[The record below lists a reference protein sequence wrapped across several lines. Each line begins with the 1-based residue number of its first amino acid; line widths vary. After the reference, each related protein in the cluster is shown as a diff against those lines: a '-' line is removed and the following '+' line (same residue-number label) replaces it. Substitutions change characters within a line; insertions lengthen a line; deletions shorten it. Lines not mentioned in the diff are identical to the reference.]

1 MQLVQGAY
9 RSGRLERGVQMRSVP
24 DGFTASLMA
33 VEGISDARVFLHG
46 PGGCRLYH
54 MLDAVRAYPRLGSK
68 GSYDY
73 NVPFFY
79 GHPRIPG
86 SYEDWDDYICG
97 STEKLGEGL
106 MVTDSF
112 ECELIAVVCS
122 PGASLIGDDC
132 DSVIEEAGL
141 GDKAVYL
148 KEWLI
153 SRTAAEGF
161 DLTLAN
167 IVERFSERDLQ
178 KKKATVN
185 VLGLSVMDRDWTAV
199 REEVSHLLDLM
210 GLEVNCILGA
220 GCSMSEI
227 RGIGRAET
235 CITLCPDMS
244 RRQAEAIR
252 TIHGIDCIGSEFGA
266 AIGFES
272 TRSLICMLG
281 AATGVDPAPALDYIS
296 HKERIVFDAFMGSIG
311 ITSRFRGM
319 TFAVA
324 GLPSVVLALTHWLYR
339 YLALVP
345 KSIVLDESEQ
355 DGSEA
360 IRDMLEGMGCPE
372 ALHDSGL
379 VADLL
384 FCDES
389 TAQCM
394 ERRGSCH
401 AGIGIGLD
409 GRMDLH
415 TIPRP
420 IYLTAGAL
428 YLLDEAARALRGLDS
443 H

>member
-1 MQLVQGAY
+1 
-9 RSGRLERGVQMRSVP
+9 MRPVP

-54 MLDAVRAYPRLGSK
+54 MLDAVRVYPRLGSK

-97 STEKLGEGL
+97 SAEKLGEGL
-106 MVTDSF
+106 KVTDSF
-112 ECELIAVVCS
+112 ECGLIAVVCS

-132 DSVIEEAGL
+132 DSVIEQAGL

-148 KEWLI
+148 DEWLI
-153 SRTAAEGF
+153 SRTATEGF
-161 DLTLAN
+161 DITLAN
-167 IVERFSERDLQ
+167 IVERFSEKNVQ
-178 KKKATVN
+178 KKKGAVN
-185 VLGLSVMDRDWTAV
+185 VLGLSIMDRDWTAV
-199 REEVSHLLDLM
+199 REEIIHILDLM
-210 GLEVNCILGA
+210 GLEANCILGA

-227 RGIGRAET
+227 RDIGRAEV

-244 RRQAEAIR
+244 RRQAEIIKR
-252 TIHGIDCIGSEFGA
+252 IHGTDCIGSDFGA

-272 TRSLICMLG
+272 TRSLVRKLG
-281 AATGVDPAPALDYIS
+281 EATGADPAPALEYIS
-296 HKERIVFDAFMGSIG
+296 RKERIVFDAFIGSIG

-324 GLPSVVLALTHWLYR
+324 GLPSVVRALTHWLHG

-345 KSIVLDESEQ
+345 RSVVLDEPEPE
-355 DGSEA
+355 GSEA
-360 IRDMLEGMGCPE
+360 IGDMLDEMGCSD
-372 ALHDSGL
+372 ALLDTGL
-379 VADLL
+379 VADIL
-384 FCDES
+384 FCDAS
-389 TAQCM
+389 TAKYR
-394 ERRGSCH
+394 EERGSCR

-409 GRMDLH
+409 DRMPLH

-420 IYLTAGAL
+420 IYLTTGAL
-428 YLLDEAARALRGLDS
+428 YILDEAARALRGLDS